1 MAQTLTKDISQIDIE
16 NLQYLSTGINMLLKY
31 DTDDIVKYLT
41 GSSLLDISNLLY
53 EAVQEYELDQQRRQN
68 EGWKSD

>member
-68 EGWKSD
+68 EG

>member
-1 MAQTLTKDISQIDIE
+1 MAQPLTKDISQIDIE

-68 EGWKSD
+68 EG

>member
-1 MAQTLTKDISQIDIE
+1 
-16 NLQYLSTGINMLLKY
+16 MLLKY
-31 DTDDIVKYLT
+31 DIDDIVKYLT

-68 EGWKSD
+68 ERKSDCQAITKSPKKGKLMDTRT